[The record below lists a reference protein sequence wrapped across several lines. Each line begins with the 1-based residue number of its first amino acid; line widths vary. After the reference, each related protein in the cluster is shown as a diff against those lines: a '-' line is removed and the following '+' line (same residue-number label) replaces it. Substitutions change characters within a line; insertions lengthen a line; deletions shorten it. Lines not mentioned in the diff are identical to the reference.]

1 MSTHHRT
8 HSVRRFALLLSLLLS
23 PALSTQAQQAKAAR
37 GERAETAT
45 EAAPANAGASG
56 VVNLNT
62 AGLQEL
68 IALPGVGPSRA
79 QAILDL
85 RTRMNGFK
93 RIEDLMR
100 VRGIG
105 RKTFRKLQPM
115 LRLQGTTTLQAGA
128 SRRAPQ
134 AAAKR

>member
-1 MSTHHRT
+1 MNTHHRT
-8 HSVRRFALLLSLLLS
+8 RPIRRFALLLSLLLA
-23 PALSTQAQQAKAAR
+23 PALSAEAQRANAAR
-37 GERAETAT
+37 ADGAQNEAQ
-45 EAAPANAGASG
+45 AAPASSGASG

-62 AGLQEL
+62 ASLQEL
-68 IALPGVGPSRA
+68 TRLPGVGPSRA

-85 RTRMNGFK
+85 RARMKGFK

-115 LRLQGTTTLQAGA
+115 LRLEGATTLET
-128 SRRAPQ
+128 RAPRRTSQ
-134 AAAKR
+134 PTAQR